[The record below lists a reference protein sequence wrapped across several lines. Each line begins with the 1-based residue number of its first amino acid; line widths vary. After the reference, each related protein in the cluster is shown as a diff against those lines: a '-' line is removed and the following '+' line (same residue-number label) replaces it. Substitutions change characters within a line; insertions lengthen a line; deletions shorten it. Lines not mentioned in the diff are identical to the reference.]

1 MNNTLEIM
9 ELGMNCLLEHLG
21 TTNTEIF
28 ISALIREKFDYTE
41 WRKNFFGDASV
52 HEINSAAV
60 EYVKNYPFQP
70 TRIKKGK

>member
-1 MNNTLEIM
+1 MNNTLKIM

-28 ISALIREKFDYTE
+28 ISALIREKFNYTE
-41 WRKNFFGDASV
+41 WRKDFFGNASV

-60 EYVKNYPFQP
+60 EFAKNYPFQP
-70 TRIKKGK
+70 ARIIHE

>member
-70 TRIKKGK
+70 IRTILE

>member
-1 MNNTLEIM
+1 MNSTLEIM

-70 TRIKKGK
+70 TRIILE

>member
-60 EYVKNYPFQP
+60 KYVKNYPFQP
-70 TRIKKGK
+70 TRIILE

>member
-1 MNNTLEIM
+1 MNSTLEIM

-28 ISALIREKFDYTE
+28 ISALIREKFNYTE
-41 WRKNFFGDASV
+41 WRKDFFGNASV

-60 EYVKNYPFQP
+60 EFAKNYPFQP
-70 TRIKKGK
+70 ARIIHE

>member
-28 ISALIREKFDYTE
+28 ISALIREKFNYTE
-41 WRKNFFGDASV
+41 WRKDFFGDASV

>member
-28 ISALIREKFDYTE
+28 ISALIREKFNYTE
-41 WRKNFFGDASV
+41 WRKDFFGDASV
-52 HEINSAAV
+52 HQINSAAV
-60 EYVKNYPFQP
+60 QYVKNYPFQP
-70 TRIKKGK
+70 TRIIHE

>member
-1 MNNTLEIM
+1 MNSTLEIM

-28 ISALIREKFDYTE
+28 ISALIREKFNYTE
-41 WRKNFFGDASV
+41 WRKDFFGNASV

-60 EYVKNYPFQP
+60 EFAKNYPL
-70 TRIKKGK
+70 

>member
-1 MNNTLEIM
+1 MNSTLEIM

-28 ISALIREKFDYTE
+28 ISALIREKFNYTE
-41 WRKNFFGDASV
+41 RRKDFFGNASV

-60 EYVKNYPFQP
+60 EFAKNYPFQP
-70 TRIKKGK
+70 ARIIHE

>member
-1 MNNTLEIM
+1 MNNTLKIM

-70 TRIKKGK
+70 TRIILE

>member
-60 EYVKNYPFQP
+60 EFAKNYPFQHA
-70 TRIKKGK
+70 RIIHE

>member
-1 MNNTLEIM
+1 MMNNTLEIM

-41 WRKNFFGDASV
+41 WRKSLFGNASV
-52 HEINSAAV
+52 QEINSAAV
-60 EYVKNYPFQP
+60 EYAKNHPFNL
-70 TRIKKGK
+70 REYS

>member
-28 ISALIREKFDYTE
+28 ISALIREKFNYTE
-41 WRKNFFGDASV
+41 WRKDFFGNASV

-60 EYVKNYPFQP
+60 EFAKNYPFQP
-70 TRIKKGK
+70 ARIIHE

>member
-70 TRIKKGK
+70 TRIILE

>member
-60 EYVKNYPFQP
+60 QYVKNYPFQP

>member
-52 HEINSAAV
+52 HEINSAVV

-70 TRIKKGK
+70 TRTILE

>member
-70 TRIKKGK
+70 TRTILE

>member
-41 WRKNFFGDASV
+41 WRKNFFGDTSV

-70 TRIKKGK
+70 TRIILE